1 MDSYIEIKKLVK
13 KFGDQKAVNNVSFKI
28 NKGEILGFLGPN
40 GAGKTTTM
48 RMITGYLAPDSGSI
62 SVCGHDISKKPIIAK
77 EYIGYLPE
85 GAPLYPELS
94 PRMFLEFVGNS
105 RGIRKDSLKKRIDYV
120 VKKLHLEKVIDQAI
134 DTLSKGFKRRVGLA
148 LAILHDPEILIL
160 DEPTDGLDPVQKH
173 EVRQLIKEMAKDKI
187 IIISTHILEEVEAIC
202 SRAIIIA
209 KGQVITDSKP
219 DELFKK
225 HKYHNA
231 VSLELK
237 EGDPDKIVK
246 EISKLKDVKDI
257 EVSKSKKS
265 SSLTIMPK
273 DSKEIM
279 NDVSKLVF
287 DKKWEIKSLSLKT
300 GKLDE
305 VFREIVSTK

>member
-1 MDSYIEIKKLVK
+1 MNSCIEVKNIIK
-13 KFGDQKAVNNVSFKI
+13 KFGDYKAVNKISFKI

-48 RMITGYLAPDSGSI
+48 RMITGYLAADNGSI
-62 SVCGHDISKKPIIAK
+62 SVFGHDISKNPIIAK

-105 RGIRKDSLKKRIDYV
+105 RGIRKDSLKNRINYV
-120 VKKLHLEKVIDQAI
+120 IKKLHLENVIDQAI

-148 LAILHDPEILIL
+148 LSIIHDPEILIL

-209 KGQVITDSKP
+209 KGKIITDSKP

-237 EGDPDKIVK
+237 ESNPDEIVK

-265 SSLTIMPK
+265 SSLTIIPK
-273 DSKEIM
+273 NSKEIISEI
-279 NDVSKLVF
+279 SKLVF
-287 DKKWEIKSLSLKT
+287 DKKWQITSLSLKT

-305 VFREIVSTK
+305 VFREIVSNK

>member
-1 MDSYIEIKKLVK
+1 MNSCIEVKNIIK
-13 KFGDQKAVNNVSFKI
+13 KFGDYKAVNKISFKI

-48 RMITGYLAPDSGSI
+48 RMITGYLAADNGSI
-62 SVCGHDISKKPIIAK
+62 SVFGHDISKNPIIAK

-105 RGIRKDSLKKRIDYV
+105 RGIRKDSLKNRINYV
-120 VKKLHLEKVIDQAI
+120 IKKLHLENVIDQAI

-209 KGQVITDSKP
+209 KGKIITDSKP

-237 EGDPDKIVK
+237 ESNPDEIVK

-265 SSLTIMPK
+265 SSLTIIPK
-273 DSKEIM
+273 NSKEIISEI
-279 NDVSKLVF
+279 SKLVF
-287 DKKWEIKSLSLKT
+287 DKKWQITSLSLKT

-305 VFREIVSTK
+305 VFREIVSNK

>member
-1 MDSYIEIKKLVK
+1 MNSCIEVKNIIK
-13 KFGDQKAVNNVSFKI
+13 KFGDYKAVNKISFKI

-48 RMITGYLAPDSGSI
+48 RMITGYLAADSGSI
-62 SVCGHDISKKPIIAK
+62 SVFGHDISKNPIIAK

-105 RGIRKDSLKKRIDYV
+105 RGIRKDSLEKRIKYV
-120 VKKLHLEKVIDQAI
+120 TKKLHLENVIDQAI

-209 KGQVITDSKP
+209 KGKIITDSKP

-237 EGDPDKIVK
+237 ESNPDNIVK
-246 EISKLKDVKDI
+246 EISKLKDIKDI
-257 EVSKSKKS
+257 EISKSKKS
-265 SSLTIMPK
+265 SSLTIIPK
-273 DSKEIM
+273 NSKEIISEI
-279 NDVSKLVF
+279 SKLVF
-287 DKKWEIKSLSLKT
+287 DKKWQITSLSLKT

-305 VFREIVSTK
+305 VFREIVSNK